1 MAKIR
6 GYHYQIVEMY
16 PNANNEDCVAPI
28 LTFDCLEAATEVLEV
43 LEKHNYNYTV
53 YVIMLKPVWDMKG
66 ISKEAVDELLS
77 GRDWEKVEEEL
88 PDPPF

>member
-1 MAKIR
+1 MARIR

-16 PNANNEDCVAPI
+16 PNADCEDCVSPI
-28 LTFDCLEAATEVLEV
+28 LTFDTLEAATEVLET

-53 YVIMLKPVWDMKG
+53 YIIMLKPVWERRE
-66 ISKEAVDELLS
+66 SKNQVLS
-77 GRDWEKVEEEL
+77 GPEWEQVTEEL